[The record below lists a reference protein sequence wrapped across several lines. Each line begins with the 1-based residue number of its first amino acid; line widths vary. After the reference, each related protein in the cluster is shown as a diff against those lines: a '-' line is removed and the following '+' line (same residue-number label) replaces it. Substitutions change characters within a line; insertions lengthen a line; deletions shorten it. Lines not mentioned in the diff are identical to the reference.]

1 MINLVFSRSL
11 SITVLFIF
19 QAIEQQINK
28 ENKELVCPQSSESST
43 HIRIQQP
50 RVLSPRS
57 SLESI
62 RLPEKIKIPLEK
74 ESRKSLDFSNK
85 YIEENSKSERNEK
98 TDKIDVDSTL
108 LPRSDEIL
116 KTSSINEEISV
127 SEKHSL
133 PDDQVSDRSKEK
145 NASFHEEKGDAV
157 SEVVSSKSDRSV
169 SSIAEEEQDSQK
181 LSSLSGLSVD
191 KPSKTKSLLEEFSE
205 TRTQP
210 DNEQTRSI
218 KEDIPDIY
226 DDDFF
231 ESNTITK
238 SQSNDQIICS
248 ATSKEHTCTDDFD
261 TSFQPNF
268 KDSKSRKSSGPHDSI
283 TDIAKSKDSQKSDS
297 TFEEEN
303 QTISGK
309 VNSNRSLSEQ
319 LSRKDIEIIEGFS
332 SKVDSQ
338 STSRSRSAKEEQSL
352 SQKSSQSEFSGA
364 ALLSKQSHSDI
375 HISPKYSEHSRQEG
389 ECGKSKESEF
399 SESDSTPDLF
409 EQYEFSKSNLSSAYN
424 YHINDRVT
432 VESKMFGT
440 IRFLGKTSFS
450 PVLVAGIELDEPLGT
465 SNGSFHGKQYFSC
478 GDDFGLFTTIERLE
492 KVGLEKESFGE
503 NETSTVAEVSEDA
516 LTDHVSIGKEH
527 SHHDSFVKY
536 SSNSSTE
543 SKESDH
549 SSKPD
554 NNSKHLQIELDR
566 NKLDLDLNLKSSSDI
581 ESMDDDIPS
590 PEKPDL
596 NPVAEQ
602 ITMGILKSLLNESL
616 EFSTLGRAF
625 SIEKKDSVE
634 YADDTKSF
642 SEKEKEIEKE
652 DAIDSAAVNPD
663 TTIANLLHD
672 AIGHMLSVRKEKEM
686 KLSIENKTSSPHDNF
701 MSLLIDH
708 KSDVDS
714 PPSGK
719 EACLDN
725 ELLAKKLLSVHDEL
739 SDLLG
744 GDGDNIEVNND
755 NKVLLLPAADD
766 EPTTSKQHIVEEL
779 PFQIPYNED
788 QTQHLVY
795 LAYDDISKTVGSIPL
810 QEIEASEEYLKFDR
824 DLRNNL
830 DENNTGLFKRLL
842 FNLTKSLFYDI
853 KEFRELQKRP
863 RPKWMKTNKRTFS
876 KFTRKTHVLQ
886 GENIRDALSEYI
898 NICLDLKPGR
908 PSLEQLKKK
917 LPLNPAKKDYVDA
930 ILVEEIREEETQWV
944 SYDDDELKVKYQLAD
959 SILDSLLDEIVN
971 ILNGVR

>member
-1 MINLVFSRSL
+1 MINLVCL
-11 SITVLFIF
+11 LVLPFYLFF

-28 ENKELVCPQSSESST
+28 ENKELVCPQSPESSA

-85 YIEENSKSERNEK
+85 YIEENSKSEKSEK
-98 TDKIDVDSTL
+98 ADKIDVNSTL
-108 LPRSDEIL
+108 LPCPDEIL

-127 SEKHSL
+127 SKKHSL
-133 PDDQVSDRSKEK
+133 PDDRSKEK
-145 NASFHEEKGDAV
+145 NASFHEEVGDTV
-157 SEVVSSKSDRSV
+157 TEVISSKSDRSI
-169 SSIAEEEQDSQK
+169 SSVAEEKQDSQK
-181 LSSLSGLSVD
+181 LSSISHRFVD
-191 KPSKTKSLLEEFSE
+191 KPSKTLLEEFSE
-205 TRTQP
+205 TLTRP
-210 DNEQTRSI
+210 DNEQTISI

-231 ESNTITK
+231 ESNTTK
-238 SQSNDQIICS
+238 SKSNDQIICS
-248 ATSKEHTCTDDFD
+248 GTSKEPTYTDDFD
-261 TSFQPNF
+261 ASSQRNF

-283 TDIAKSKDSQKSDS
+283 TDVAKSEESQKSDS

-303 QTISGK
+303 QTISDK

-319 LSRKDIEIIEGFS
+319 LSRKDIEIIDDFP
-332 SKVDSQ
+332 SKADGTECQ
-338 STSRSRSAKEEQSL
+338 STSRRRSAKEEQSL
-352 SQKSSQSEFSGA
+352 SQKSSQSDFSGA

-375 HISPKYSEHSRQEG
+375 HISLKYSEHARQEG
-389 ECGKSKESEF
+389 ECVKSKKSEF
-399 SESDSTPDLF
+399 SESDSTPGVV

-424 YHINDRVT
+424 YCTNDRVT
-432 VESKMFGT
+432 VENKMTGT

-450 PVLVAGIELDEPLGT
+450 PVLVAGIELDEPHGT
-465 SNGSFHGKQYFSC
+465 NNGSFHGKQYFSC
-478 GDDFGLFTTIERLE
+478 GDDFGLFTTIDRLE
-492 KVGLEKESFGE
+492 KIGLEKESLGKS
-503 NETSTVAEVSEDA
+503 ETSTIAEVSEDP
-516 LTDHVSIGKEH
+516 LSHHVSTEKEH
-527 SHHDSFVKY
+527 SDHDSFVKN

-543 SKESDH
+543 SKESDQ
-549 SSKPD
+549 SSRPD

-566 NKLDLDLNLKSSSDI
+566 NKLDLDLNLKSSSDV
-581 ESMDDDIPS
+581 ESMDDDIPY

-602 ITMGILKSLLNESL
+602 ITMGILKSLLEESL
-616 EFSTLGRAF
+616 EFSTLGKELSA
-625 SIEKKDSVE
+625 EKKDSAE

-652 DAIDSAAVNPD
+652 DAIDSASVNPD
-663 TTIANLLHD
+663 TTVANLLHD

-686 KLSIENKTSSPHDNF
+686 KLSTENKAISRLDF
-701 MSLLIDH
+701 MSLLIDN
-708 KSDVDS
+708 KTDVDS

-719 EACLDN
+719 EASLDN
-725 ELLAKKLLSVHDEL
+725 ELLAKKLQSVHDEL

-744 GDGDNIEVNND
+744 DDGDDIEVNND
-755 NKVLLLPAADD
+755 NKVLILPATDD
-766 EPTTSKQHIVEEL
+766 EPTTSKQQIAEEL

-788 QTQHLVY
+788 QTRHLVY
-795 LAYDDISKTVGSIPL
+795 LAYDEISKTVGSISL
-810 QEIEASEEYLKFDR
+810 QEIEASEEYLKFDN
-824 DLRNNL
+824 DLHNNL

-853 KEFRELQKRP
+853 NEFRELQKLP
-863 RPKWMKTNKRTFS
+863 RPKWMTTNKRTFS

-886 GENIRDALSEYI
+886 GENIRGAISEYI

-959 SILDSLLDEIVN
+959 SILDSLLDEIVS
-971 ILNGVR
+971 ILNGVS

>member
-1 MINLVFSRSL
+1 M
-11 SITVLFIF
+11 
-19 QAIEQQINK
+19 
-28 ENKELVCPQSSESST
+28 
-43 HIRIQQP
+43 
-50 RVLSPRS
+50 
-57 SLESI
+57 ESI

-85 YIEENSKSERNEK
+85 YIEENSKSERSEK
-98 TDKIDVDSTL
+98 TNKIDVNATQ
-108 LPRSDEIL
+108 LPRPDEIL

-133 PDDQVSDRSKEK
+133 PDDEVSNRSKEK
-145 NASFHEEKGDAV
+145 NALFHEEVGDAFT
-157 SEVVSSKSDRSV
+157 EVISSKSERSI
-169 SSIAEEEQDSQK
+169 SSVAEEKQDSQK
-181 LSSLSGLSVD
+181 LSSISHRSVD
-191 KPSKTKSLLEEFSE
+191 KPSKTLLEEFSE
-205 TRTQP
+205 TRTRP
-210 DNEQTRSI
+210 DKEQTMSI

-231 ESNTITK
+231 ESNSITK
-238 SQSNDQIICS
+238 SKSNDQIIRS
-248 ATSKEHTCTDDFD
+248 ATSKEPAYTDDFD
-261 TSFQPNF
+261 ASSQRNF
-268 KDSKSRKSSGPHDSI
+268 KDSKSRKTSEPHDSI
-283 TDIAKSKDSQKSDS
+283 TDVAKSEDSQKSDS
-297 TFEEEN
+297 TFEGES
-303 QTISGK
+303 QTISDE
-309 VNSNRSLSEQ
+309 VNSNRNLSEQ
-319 LSRKDIEIIEGFS
+319 LSGKDIEIIDDFP
-332 SKVDSQ
+332 SKADGTEYQ

-375 HISPKYSEHSRQEG
+375 HISFKHSEHSRQEE
-389 ECGKSKESEF
+389 ECLKSKKSDF
-399 SESDSTPDLF
+399 SESDSTPGVI

-424 YHINDRVT
+424 YHTNDRVT
-432 VESKMFGT
+432 VENKMTGT

-450 PVLVAGIELDEPLGT
+450 PVLVAGVELDEPLGT
-465 SNGSFHGKQYFSC
+465 NNGSFHGKQYFSC
-478 GDDFGLFTTIERLE
+478 SDGFGLFTTIDRLE
-492 KVGLEKESFGE
+492 KIDLEKEILGKS
-503 NETSTVAEVSEDA
+503 ETSTIAEVSEDT
-516 LTDHVSIGKEH
+516 LSDHVSIEKEH
-527 SHHDSFVKY
+527 SHNSFEKY

-543 SKESDH
+543 SKESDQ
-549 SSKPD
+549 SSRPD
-554 NNSKHLQIELDR
+554 NNSKHLQIELDG
-566 NKLDLDLNLKSSSDI
+566 NKLNLDLNLKSSSDV
-581 ESMDDDIPS
+581 ESTGDDIPS
-590 PEKPDL
+590 SEKPDL

-602 ITMGILKSLLNESL
+602 ITMGILKSLLEESL
-616 EFSTLGRAF
+616 EFSTLGREL
-625 SIEKKDSVE
+625 SVEKKDSSE

-652 DAIDSAAVNPD
+652 DAIDNATVNPD
-663 TTIANLLHD
+663 TTVANLLHD
-672 AIGHMLSVRKEKEM
+672 AIGHMLSVRKEKEI
-686 KLSIENKTSSPHDNF
+686 KLSIENKGSSCLDNF

-708 KSDVDS
+708 KTDVDS

-719 EACLDN
+719 EAGLDN
-725 ELLAKKLLSVHDEL
+725 ELLAKKLQNVHDEL

-744 GDGDNIEVNND
+744 DDGDDIEVNND
-755 NKVLLLPAADD
+755 NKVLILPATDD
-766 EPTTSKQHIVEEL
+766 EPTTLKQQISEEL

-788 QTQHLVY
+788 QTRRLVY
-795 LAYDDISKTVGSIPL
+795 LAYDEISKAVDSISL
-810 QEIEASEEYLKFDR
+810 QEIEASEEYLKFDK
-824 DLRNNL
+824 DLHNNL
-830 DENNTGLFKRLL
+830 DENSTGLFKRLL

-853 KEFRELQKRP
+853 KEFRELQKLP

-959 SILDSLLDEIVN
+959 SILDSLLDEIVS